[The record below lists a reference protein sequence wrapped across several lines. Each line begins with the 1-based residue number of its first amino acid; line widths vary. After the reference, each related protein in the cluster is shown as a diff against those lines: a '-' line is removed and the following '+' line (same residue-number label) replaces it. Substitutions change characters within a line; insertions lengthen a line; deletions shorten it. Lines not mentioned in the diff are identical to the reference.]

1 MCLSVVPP
9 QISEFSFGDE
19 PANTGEMASIQCF
32 VPKGDLPLNIY
43 WNLNNKTI
51 NNGDFDINI
60 VRLNPRTSLLN
71 IVSLEG
77 VHRGTFTCIA
87 NNKAGFT
94 ETSAVLHVNGLRL
107 FFEVFV

>member
-1 MCLSVVPP
+1 MSFRTAPP
-9 QISEFSFGDE
+9 QITDFSFGDE
-19 PANTGEMASIQCF
+19 PANTGEMATVTCF

-51 NNGDFDINI
+51 NSGDLEINI
-60 VRLNPRTSLLN
+60 VRLNPRTSLLS
-71 IVSLEG
+71 IGSLEG

-94 ETSAVLHVNGLRL
+94 ETSSVLHVNGSRIC
-107 FFEVFV
+107 